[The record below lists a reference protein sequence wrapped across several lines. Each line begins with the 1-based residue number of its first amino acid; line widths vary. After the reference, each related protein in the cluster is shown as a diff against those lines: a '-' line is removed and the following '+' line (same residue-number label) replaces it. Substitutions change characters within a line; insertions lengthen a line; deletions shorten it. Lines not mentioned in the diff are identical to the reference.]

1 MRCTD
6 SFPSHRPCL
15 HTCLH
20 NPEKSLSLLLY
31 TATPSVNQC
40 AFNPSH
46 GLSAKGCTPGS
57 KTETCGE
64 LLSYCKSHGIHYQ
77 GYSPYGG
84 AGGVGKLL
92 GDPRLKKI
100 AAAHGTGSSQVVLR
114 WQWQLGI
121 SVNPEAQQL
130 QYQEENLHF
139 FNFTLSA
146 AEMDVLNSW
155 TTAL

>member
-1 MRCTD
+1 
-6 SFPSHRPCL
+6 
-15 HTCLH
+15 
-20 NPEKSLSLLLY
+20 
-31 TATPSVNQC
+31 
-40 AFNPSH
+40 
-46 GLSAKGCTPGS
+46 
-57 KTETCGE
+57 
-64 LLSYCKSHGIHYQ
+64 
-77 GYSPYGG
+77 
-84 AGGVGKLL
+84 
-92 GDPRLKKI
+92 
-100 AAAHGTGSSQVVLR
+100 VLR